1 MTELFNEI
9 LPAKTG
15 RALLVRRGETLRIT
29 DLEGQQVVDVAIFN
43 AHNYRDKLSLSY
55 STTRYALQQSALRAG
70 KPQPTVQMSRDYV
83 TEGDILMSTIFT
95 PLMVLTR
102 ETPEPKGVH
111 KVNQRMC
118 NRRFY
123 ESFGVFGVDGCH
135 EVIGRL
141 VAPYGIRPEDIPD
154 TIDFFMNYHH
164 DCATR
169 SWVAEKPVSKPGD
182 YVELLA
188 ETDVLVAISNCPEDH
203 VSDING
209 GRCTPMRL
217 QVFQYEPASALS

>member
-1 MTELFNEI
+1 MTELLNEV
-9 LPAKTG
+9 LPPKTG
-15 RALLVRRGETLRIT
+15 RALFVRSGEVLRIT
-29 DLEGQQVVDVAIFN
+29 DLEGPQVVDVAIFD
-43 AHNYRDKLSLSY
+43 ADNYRDKLSLSY
-55 STTRYALQQSALRAG
+55 STTRYAMQHSARRADRPEPSAL
-70 KPQPTVQMSRDYV
+70 MSKDFL
-83 TEGDILMSTIFT
+83 TEGDTLMSTIYT
-95 PLMVLTR
+95 PLMTVTK

-123 ESFGVFGVDGCH
+123 ESFGVPNIDGCH
-135 EVIGRL
+135 EIIGGV

-164 DCATR
+164 DCSSH
-169 SWVAEKPVSKPGD
+169 SWVAAAPVSKPGD

-188 ETDVLVAISNCPEDH
+188 ETDCLVAISNCPEDH
-203 VSDING
+203 FSQING

-217 QVFQYEPASALS
+217 QVFGADATAA